1 MVVARTTSIISGKNA
16 CERERR
22 EALSVLQRVKSTT
35 MTKRKTGRCWRM
47 EPPFSSRVDVH
58 REKPSLI
65 RVLHTHHTCTQKGVS
80 ICQARRKEEFDTHKK
95 YCDRSIIF
103 PCVRTSNQQQH
114 VVINCHD
121 ARATAISPVA
131 RPPLCRCV
139 KPVFANRVA
148 GFWHMCGDRGA
159 GEEEELWNA
168 IKGPLQHLPEWPR
181 RCSYICS
188 FLAGDLSTLH

>member
-1 MVVARTTSIISGKNA
+1 MEAEETDAVADDALCCTVAVAAVVAVFFPPASYVCVCVCALPSSRCLSLLLMLTMVVARTTSIISGKNA

-80 ICQARRKEEFDTHKK
+80 ICQARRKGEFDTHKK

-103 PCVRTSNQQQH
+103 PCVRTDFQP
-114 VVINCHD
+114 
-121 ARATAISPVA
+121 ATT
-131 RPPLCRCV
+131 
-139 KPVFANRVA
+139 
-148 GFWHMCGDRGA
+148 RGH
-159 GEEEELWNA
+159 
-168 IKGPLQHLPEWPR
+168 K
-181 RCSYICS
+181 
-188 FLAGDLSTLH
+188 LS